1 MSEHAHDRRA
11 EHHFGVPEER
21 GEEKMNTDELLEM
34 MTAIEDAL
42 NDRGLYDLAD
52 DLLRLRHEVSE
63 ELEVQDLTEELV

>member
-1 MSEHAHDRRA
+1 
-11 EHHFGVPEER
+11 
-21 GEEKMNTDELLEM
+21 MNTDELLEM

-63 ELEVQDLTEELV
+63 EFEIQDLTEELV